1 MHLKM
6 TRKLGDFLVVGV
18 LDDDTVETY
27 KRRPVIGLEERMAV
41 IFRIKGA
48 ARAAIVFCNLLLF

>member
-41 IFRIKGA
+41 ISRIKGA
-48 ARAAIVFCNLLLF
+48 ARAVIVFCNLLLF